1 MFSWMAVV
9 FAVLLGTD
17 VICKQQVEEN
27 LDPGERRELF
37 GGRVVIRKAYNRGFL
52 LNLLEDRPRLIKG
65 ATMITSAGILIWDV
79 LVFLKKGNF
88 PRKLG
93 LTLLSAGAAS
103 NTFDRMARG
112 LYRDP
117 EQEAVSCPDHGESW
131 RSLHSVRRNSCYA
144 DRPDAK
150 KMNQEALWRK

>member
-65 ATMITSAGILIWDV
+65 ATMITSAGSS
-79 LVFLKKGNF
+79 
-88 PRKLG
+88 P
-93 LTLLSAGAAS
+93 
-103 NTFDRMARG
+103 
-112 LYRDP
+112 P
-117 EQEAVSCPDHGESW
+117 VST
-131 RSLHSVRRNSCYA
+131 
-144 DRPDAK
+144 
-150 KMNQEALWRK
+150 